1 VRALLVLLRILRMRG
16 VFSIL
21 ARLPQ
26 YLRLSWRLLWDSRV
40 PFVPRIIVIL
50 AALYGLSPF
59 DLISEAFFLH
69 FGLGEDLVLII
80 LALRN
85 LIAKSPPDVVK
96 EHATEISK
104 KS

>member
-16 VFSIL
+16 VFSML

-40 PFVPRIIVIL
+40 PYVPRIIVIL
-50 AALYGLSPF
+50 AVLYGLSPF
-59 DLISEAFFLH
+59 DIISEAFLPHIGF
-69 FGLGEDLVLII
+69 GEDLVLMI

-85 LIAKSPPDVVK
+85 LIAKSPPDIVK
-96 EHATEISK
+96 EHANEISK

>member
-1 VRALLVLLRILRMRG
+1 MRG

-59 DLISEAFFLH
+59 DLIPEAFLPH
-69 FGLGEDLVLII
+69 IGLGEDLVIMI

-85 LIAKSPPDVVK
+85 LIAQSPSDIVK
-96 EHATEISK
+96 EHAQSISK
-104 KS
+104 KT